1 MLYNP
6 NIATYLLGC
15 LMKNTELL
23 FNLNYPLSKYDFAPI
38 PLHYVLFVVI
48 VNLAKQGV
56 HEVQPEEVDNF
67 CAAFPAQL
75 EILNDGNFIEFIATA
90 KELSLIDNYEYYY
103 NIIRKFSLLRKLQ
116 DNNIGVNE
124 FYDELHESA
133 SQIESLDKISI
144 QDILNK
150 TEAKISALRTSYD
163 INYTRDEMWAGED
176 TENLLDFFKQK
187 PAFGALLSSGYLTT
201 LYQGWCRGHL
211 LLRSGS
217 SGTGKTR
224 LAVNDLCNVGVQE
237 VWSNECSDFISNP
250 NYQGPS
256 FFIHTEMKTRNEIN
270 PLFLACVSGVNY
282 RDIVNGNLSDHENKR
297 VLKAGEILI
306 QSQLKITDM
315 PDFTIQSIERKIKE
329 NVENYGAAYGVFDY
343 VQLQSSISTEFK
355 SNNTLPPR
363 EDLVLKSVITELKSI
378 AEKYNVGIMSMTQ
391 LNDNWKSSQFPDE
404 SCLSGSKAM
413 KNKIDSG
420 SIVLSTKD
428 RLIDFKEIEP
438 MLHLKGLGTDNQIKP
453 NIIEFVYKARYG
465 LFADQKIKIWSYF
478 DRGTMRRI
486 DFFCTDANNLR
497 IKVEQTLAT

>member
-23 FNLNYPLSKYDFAPI
+23 FNPNYPLSKYDFAPI

-103 NIIRKFSLLRKLQ
+103 NTIRKFSLLRKLQ

-133 SQIESLDKISI
+133 SQIKSLDKISI

-150 TEAKISALRTSYD
+150 TEAKISVLRTSYD

-237 VWSNECSDFISNP
+237 VWSNECS
-250 NYQGPS
+250 
-256 FFIHTEMKTRNEIN
+256 
-270 PLFLACVSGVNY
+270 
-282 RDIVNGNLSDHENKR
+282 
-297 VLKAGEILI
+297 
-306 QSQLKITDM
+306 
-315 PDFTIQSIERKIKE
+315 
-329 NVENYGAAYGVFDY
+329 VF
-343 VQLQSSISTEFK
+343 
-355 SNNTLPPR
+355 
-363 EDLVLKSVITELKSI
+363 
-378 AEKYNVGIMSMTQ
+378 
-391 LNDNWKSSQFPDE
+391 
-404 SCLSGSKAM
+404 
-413 KNKIDSG
+413 
-420 SIVLSTKD
+420 
-428 RLIDFKEIEP
+428 
-438 MLHLKGLGTDNQIKP
+438 
-453 NIIEFVYKARYG
+453 
-465 LFADQKIKIWSYF
+465 YF
-478 DRGTMRRI
+478 
-486 DFFCTDANNLR
+486 
-497 IKVEQTLAT
+497 